1 MPIREMLKR
10 QEFLEPKETAVLCEV
25 FEDVLKTLRIVDR
38 QDVLTTLIARK
49 LVELARAGERDS
61 RGSCARAK
69 AQMEPAASKAPK
81 RKWPTLYRPLDQRPR
96 YPLS

>member
-1 MPIREMLKR
+1 VPIREMLKR

-38 QDVLTTLIARK
+38 QDILTTLIARK

-61 RGSCARAK
+61 RRLKQKTLRAFK
-69 AQMEPAASKAPK
+69 G
-81 RKWPTLYRPLDQRPR
+81 RK
-96 YPLS
+96 LS

>member
-10 QEFLEPKETAVLCEV
+10 QEFLEPKETAILCEV

-38 QDVLTTLIARK
+38 EDVLTTLIARK

-61 RGSCARAK
+61 RRLKQKTLRAFK
-69 AQMEPAASKAPK
+69 G
-81 RKWPTLYRPLDQRPR
+81 RK
-96 YPLS
+96 LS